1 MSVAHLKERESRA
14 ETTAPVAHAAGAGLA
29 HTQHKEIASLDGW
42 RAVAIAIVFL
52 SHAGLGKIV
61 PGGLGVTIFF
71 FLSGYLITTLLV
83 REFRKTGGINIRH
96 FYVRRVLRL
105 TPPLLLVLSVTYLL
119 THYGVFTGHAGWSGF
134 FAQLFYFA
142 NYYVLFFDAGHSV
155 PQGTG
160 VFWSLAVEEHFYFFF
175 PALFM
180 LMMRKAD
187 RRLIPLYLGALCLA
201 FLAWRYYLVVGEGV
215 SMERTYYATDTRIDS
230 ILFGCILATVQIP
243 ERVRAALHRPGARV
257 AGVGAGIL
265 LLLLSLLVRDDVFR
279 ETLRYTLQGIALIPL
294 FFYSVS
300 HPQSLPFRWLNLRWV
315 QRVGIYSYSIYL
327 SHEIL
332 LSNVDWI
339 SSNPALNIAAALVV
353 SLLFAMLVDRFIDAP
368 LRAVRARFR

>member
-1 MSVAHLKERESRA
+1 MSV
-14 ETTAPVAHAAGAGLA
+14 VHARQQGIAARDA
-29 HTQHKEIASLDGW
+29 ASATSMVHTKHKEIPSLDGW

-52 SHAGLGKIV
+52 SHAGLGRIV

-83 REFRKTGGINIRH
+83 REFNAHAAINIRH

-105 TPPLLLVLSVTYLL
+105 TPPLLLVLTITYLL
-119 THYGVFTGHAGWSGF
+119 THYGVFTGNASWSGF

-142 NYYVLFFDAGHSV
+142 NYYALFFDAGHSL

-175 PALFM
+175 PALFVF
-180 LMMRKAD
+180 LMRKAD
-187 RRLIPLYLGALCLA
+187 RRKIPLYLCALCVL
-201 FLAWRYYLVVGEGV
+201 FLLWRFYLVTATGA

-230 ILFGCILATVQIP
+230 ILFGCILATTQLSDTLK
-243 ERVRAALHRPGARV
+243 AALLRPRMRI
-257 AGVGAGIL
+257 AGVSAGLVL
-265 LLLLSLLVRDDVFR
+265 LLLTLVVRNDVFR
-279 ETLRYTLQGIALIPL
+279 ETLRYSLQGIALIPL

-300 HPQSLPFRWLNLRWV
+300 HPGSFPFRMLNLRWV
-315 QRVGIYSYSIYL
+315 QRVGVYSYSIYL
-327 SHEIL
+327 SHEVL
-332 LSNVDWI
+332 LSNVDWV
-339 SSNPALNIAAALVV
+339 SSNPALNILAALAL
-353 SLLFAMLVDRFIDAP
+353 SLLFAMLVDRFIDVP

>member
-1 MSVAHLKERESRA
+1 MV
-14 ETTAPVAHAAGAGLA
+14 

-83 REFRKTGGINIRH
+83 REFTKTGGINIRH

-105 TPPLLLVLSVTYLL
+105 TPPLLLVLTITYLL

-142 NYYVLFFDAGHSV
+142 NYYVLFFDAGHTV

-160 VFWSLAVEEHFYFFF
+160 VFWSLAVEEHFYFVF

-180 LMMRKAD
+180 LLMRRAD
-187 RRLIPLYLGALCLA
+187 HRRIPLYLLGLCAA
-201 FLAWRYYLVVGEGV
+201 FLAWRYYLVVGTGS

-230 ILFGCILATVQIP
+230 ILFGCILATLKLP
-243 ERVRAALHRPGARV
+243 DAWRAFLMRPAARMV
-257 AGVGAGIL
+257 GVGAGVF
-265 LLLLSLLVRDDVFR
+265 LLLLSLVVRDDVFR
-279 ETLRYTLQGIALIPL
+279 ETLRYSVQGVALIPL

-300 HPQSLPFRWLNLRWV
+300 HPQSFPFRWLNLRWV
-315 QRVGIYSYSIYL
+315 QRIGIYSYSIYL
-327 SHEIL
+327 SHEVL
-332 LSNVDWI
+332 LSNVDWV
-339 SSNPALNIAAALVV
+339 SSNPALNILAALVF
-353 SLLFAMLVDRFIDAP
+353 SLLFAMLVDRFIDVP

>member
-1 MSVAHLKERESRA
+1 MSLAHVKEREAASRA
-14 ETTAPVAHAAGAGLA
+14 AVPAPERAADSLV
-29 HTQHKEIASLDGW
+29 HTKHKEIASLDGW

-52 SHAGLGKIV
+52 SHAGLGKII

-83 REFRKTGGINIRH
+83 REFTASGGINIRH

-105 TPPLLLVLSVTYLL
+105 TPPLLLVLAVTYLL
-119 THYGVFTGHAGWSGF
+119 THYGLFTGHAAWSGF

-142 NYYVLFFDAGHSV
+142 NYYVLFFDAGNAV

-160 VFWSLAVEEHFYFFF
+160 VFWSLAVEEHFYFVF

-180 LMMRKAD
+180 LLMRRAD
-187 RRLIPLYLGALCLA
+187 HRRIPLYLFGLCLA
-201 FLAWRYYLVVGEGV
+201 FLAWRYYLVAGEGV

-230 ILFGCILATVQIP
+230 ILFGCILATLQLP
-243 ERVRAALHRPGARV
+243 ESLRATLQRPALRM
-257 AGVGAGIL
+257 AGVGAGVL
-265 LLLLSLLVRDDVFR
+265 LLLLSLLVRDAVFR
-279 ETLRYTLQGIALIPL
+279 ETLRYSVQGIALIPL
-294 FFYSVS
+294 FFYSVTRPDS
-300 HPQSLPFRWLNLRWV
+300 FPFRWLNLRWV
-315 QRVGIYSYSIYL
+315 QRLGIYSYSIYL
-327 SHEIL
+327 SHEIM
-332 LSNVDWI
+332 LSNVDWV
-339 SSNPALNIAAALVV
+339 SANPALNIAAALVF